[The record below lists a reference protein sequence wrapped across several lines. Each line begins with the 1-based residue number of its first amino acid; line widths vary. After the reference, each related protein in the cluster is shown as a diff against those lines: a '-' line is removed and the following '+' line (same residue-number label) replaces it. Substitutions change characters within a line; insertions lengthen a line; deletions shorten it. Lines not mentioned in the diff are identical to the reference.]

1 MLIDTTKPDFTTM
14 GDVEFFNFSS
24 SCLAEKK
31 KRERAL
37 LLREEIEEKIQEY
50 RNYVRNQPPID
61 VKDLKREVGPGERIL
76 IDGVEYENILPLFL
90 DLESQDPFKAS
101 WAWREVKVKPVDWSP
116 NEFYE
121 KGVYILFQGSIYEVI
136 NDHKSDHEKT
146 PDKDSVNYKKN

>member
-1 MLIDTTKPDFTTM
+1 MLIDSTKPDFTTM

-37 LLREEIEEKIQEY
+37 LLKGEIEEKIQEY
-50 RNYVRNQPPID
+50 RNYVRDQPPID

-76 IDGVEYENILPLFL
+76 VDGVEYENILPFFL

-116 NEFYE
+116 DEFYG
-121 KGVYILFQGSIYEVI
+121 KGVYILFQGQTYEVI
-136 NDHKSDHEKT
+136 NDHKSDPEKT

>member
-1 MLIDTTKPDFTTM
+1 MLIDSTKPDFTTM

-37 LLREEIEEKIQEY
+37 LLKGEIEEKIQEY

-76 IDGVEYENILPLFL
+76 VDGVEYENILPLFL

-101 WAWREVKVKPVDWSP
+101 WAWREVKVKLVDWSP
-116 NEFYE
+116 DEFYE
-121 KGVYILFQGSIYEVI
+121 KGVYILFQGQTYEVI
-136 NDHKSDHEKT
+136 NDHKSNPEET

>member
-1 MLIDTTKPDFTTM
+1 MLIDSTKPDFTTM

-37 LLREEIEEKIQEY
+37 LLKGEIEEKIQEY

-76 IDGVEYENILPLFL
+76 VDGVEYENILPLFL
-90 DLESQDPFKAS
+90 DLASQYPFKDS

-116 NEFYE
+116 DTPYE
-121 KGVYILFQGSIYEVI
+121 KGERILFQGSIYEVI
-136 NDHKSDHEKT
+136 NDHKSDPEET